1 MANYTEKAIL
11 KGFEEMLNEM
21 SFSKITVSALISKC
35 EISSNTFYYH
45 YRDIYDLLDTWL
57 DRKRDAFFLNCREME
72 DHFEMLKAFFRA
84 LKEHPKLV
92 YHVSDSVTRERL
104 ERYVFISLK
113 GMFYRYVEKAGP
125 EIGIS
130 EDKIQAFSDF
140 CCYTFLGMTLE
151 YIWGRMDADAD
162 AAVDRMRPL
171 FNGMLQTIRQGNISF

>member
-1 MANYTEKAIL
+1 M
-11 KGFEEMLNEM
+11 
-21 SFSKITVSALISKC
+21 
-35 EISSNTFYYH
+35 
-45 YRDIYDLLDTWL
+45 
-57 DRKRDAFFLNCREME
+57 
-72 DHFEMLKAFFRA
+72 
-84 LKEHPKLV
+84 V

-113 GMFYRYVEKAGP
+113 GMFYSYVEKAGP

-162 AAVDRMRPL
+162 AAVDRMRPP
-171 FNGMLQTIRQGNISF
+171 FTGMLQTIRQGNISF